1 LSNIYGFRRF
11 RLIFFGYVMELTL
24 DQEWDIFLIMDDF
37 KIMRQR
43 QEMFKIIGICLYLL
57 GYR

>member
-1 LSNIYGFRRF
+1 
-11 RLIFFGYVMELTL
+11 MELSV

>member
-1 LSNIYGFRRF
+1 
-11 RLIFFGYVMELTL
+11 MTELTL
-24 DQEWDIFLIMDDF
+24 DQEYDIFLIMNEF

-57 GYR
+57 GYS